1 MKYTRHFIHT
11 IKSTNKLSRSEEKLV
26 EINNNYVCCALQE
39 DLREEVEH
47 LAKESQFDYLIME
60 STGISKP
67 ISIAQTFSFMNKEKE
82 INLSK
87 FSHVDTMVTA
97 INTFNFFNNF
107 GNPKTLI
114 GRELTKIEG
123 GNLAIVDL
131 LTDQIEFVN
140 VILNKVDLITKE
152 HFVCFKSYN

>member
-1 MKYTRHFIHT
+1 
-11 IKSTNKLSRSEEKLV
+11 
-26 EINNNYVCCALQE
+26 
-39 DLREEVEH
+39 
-47 LAKESQFDYLIME
+47 ME